1 MHMVVGYVMVLMV
14 VLIWYW
20 YYLMVV
26 VVMQYINVI
35 GIYDVDIV
43 MLVLLVL

>member
-1 MHMVVGYVMVLMV
+1 MHMVVGYVMV